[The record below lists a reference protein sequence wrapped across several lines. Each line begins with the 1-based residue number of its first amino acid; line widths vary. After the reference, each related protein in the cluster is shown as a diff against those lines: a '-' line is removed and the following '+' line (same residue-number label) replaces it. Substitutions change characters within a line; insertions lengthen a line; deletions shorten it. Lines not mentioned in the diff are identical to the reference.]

1 MGVAGHWD
9 NPFYLCPSCQAPSQ
23 TQHWAECVRLH
34 NFHFPREAGIVV
46 PPDSAHVDWITIPG
60 ATIDQ
65 LSYAWRLD
73 YLQEVRLQRVLLV
86 AGLNDLIK
94 GGNVATVLESILSF
108 RDDILS
114 QNRYLA
120 VNKIN
125 KFYVTP
131 MLTPPNFAWFRDN
144 GPKPRFYNNR
154 LGEML
159 ELNAWIKEFN
169 TNNNFSGVL
178 GLRGGAFCRCLR
190 RTGFPGT
197 FLQLRVSQTPSGR
210 WSGV

>member
-1 MGVAGHWD
+1 M
-9 NPFYLCPSCQAPSQ
+9 
-23 TQHWAECVRLH
+23 
-34 NFHFPREAGIVV
+34 V

-73 YLQEVRLQRVLLV
+73 YHQEVRPQRVLLV

-94 GGNVATVLESILSF
+94 GGNVATVLETILGF

-114 QNRYLA
+114 QNRYHA

-125 KFYVTP
+125 KFYVAP
-131 MLTPPNFAWFRDN
+131 MLNPPKFAWFRDN

-159 ELNAWIKEFN
+159 ELNARIKEFT
-169 TNNNFSGVL
+169 TNNNF
-178 GLRGGAFCRCLR
+178 
-190 RTGFPGT
+190 
-197 FLQLRVSQTPSGR
+197 
-210 WSGV
+210 